1 MGKNETMLTKENMVS
16 STPHPLLLQEGAEK
30 FSVLAKKGG
39 GVLALF
45 EFLVGEWVK
54 IGWDFFRK
62 GGRGWGFSESN
73 FQQLIKDL
81 IIITWFTFLQFL
93 NVSNL

>member
-16 STPHPLLLQEGAEK
+16 STPHLLLLQEGAEK

-45 EFLVGEWVK
+45 EFLVGE
-54 IGWDFFRK
+54 
-62 GGRGWGFSESN
+62 
-73 FQQLIKDL
+73 
-81 IIITWFTFLQFL
+81 
-93 NVSNL
+93 